1 MFSVSLVTEREAGTE
16 NDVKGE
22 IILHNAAA
30 AHWLYFKNPYRMIE
44 AGRIEDVIPALR
56 QAETLVNDNH
66 WHAAGFISYEAAGA
80 FDAALC
86 SRPAVNFPL
95 LWFGFYAEPEE
106 IEIPDPDY
114 SAYSLGET
122 TCTVRESEYG
132 QTIWKIKEY
141 ITAGD
146 TYQVNYT
153 LRLQLPFS
161 GDPWHLFLAM
171 VRAQSAGY
179 AAWVDTGRYAICSAS
194 PELFFRLEGKRLTC
208 KPMKG
213 TVKRGRTQLE
223 DKSLANW
230 LHFSEKNRAENLMI
244 VDMIRNDLG
253 RVADAGTVRVPRLF
267 EVERHPTLWQMTST
281 VTAECAN
288 SVTEIMGALF
298 PCASITGAPKIRTS
312 QIIADLETTP
322 RGLYTGS
329 IGFIAPGRSAQFN
342 VAIRTAIVDRDMWRA
357 EYGSGG
363 GIVWDSDSEDEYKEA
378 LLKAQILSEKRPDFS
393 LLETIL
399 WTPEEGYFLLDY
411 HLQRLTDSADYFDY
425 RLNPEQIKTQLHER
439 VSGFHQV
446 SQRVRLLLSKNGSV
460 EIQAAPFEMSDAPV
474 RVGLAQEPVNSAD
487 IFLYHKTTQRSAYEA
502 ARRTVPDCEDALLW
516 NERRELTESCV
527 ANVVLEIDGKLL
539 TPPVDSGLLAGTFR
553 ARLLEQ
559 GTIREQ
565 TLQIDDLNRCS
576 KIYLINSVRKW
587 REAQLR

>member
-1 MFSVSLVTEREAGTE
+1 
-16 NDVKGE
+16 
-22 IILHNAAA
+22 
-30 AHWLYFKNPYRMIE
+30 
-44 AGRIEDVIPALR
+44 
-56 QAETLVNDNH
+56 
-66 WHAAGFISYEAAGA
+66 
-80 FDAALC
+80 
-86 SRPAVNFPL
+86 
-95 LWFGFYAEPEE
+95 
-106 IEIPDPDY
+106 
-114 SAYSLGET
+114 
-122 TCTVRESEYG
+122 
-132 QTIWKIKEY
+132 
-141 ITAGD
+141 
-146 TYQVNYT
+146 
-153 LRLQLPFS
+153 
-161 GDPWHLFLAM
+161 
-171 VRAQSAGY
+171 
-179 AAWVDTGRYAICSAS
+179 
-194 PELFFRLEGKRLTC
+194 
-208 KPMKG
+208 
-213 TVKRGRTQLE
+213 
-223 DKSLANW
+223 
-230 LHFSEKNRAENLMI
+230 
-244 VDMIRNDLG
+244 
-253 RVADAGTVRVPRLF
+253 
-267 EVERHPTLWQMTST
+267 
-281 VTAECAN
+281 
-288 SVTEIMGALF
+288 MGALF

-329 IGFIAPGRSAQFN
+329 IGFIAPERSAQFN
-342 VAIRTAIVDRDMWRA
+342 VAIRTAIVDRDMGRA

-527 ANVVLEIDGKLL
+527 ANVVLEMDGKLL